1 MSLWLTDGMG
11 ETGAGGDWGQRVGS
25 EYFLETMNEENVHIV
40 LHELVRLSCS
50 IRTDLSLTLSI
61 HLRRVTPS
69 RSTTSTTGL

>member
-40 LHELVRLSCS
+40 LHELVSALC
-50 IRTDLSLTLSI
+50 LCAVQLI
-61 HLRRVTPS
+61 HLRS
-69 RSTTSTTGL
+69 LSSSC